1 VSHYKQYQDLIDL
14 GLPVL
19 PSGYYYLFET
29 ISRSENFE
37 ELGRLTAQI
46 YKKRFLLPDQ
56 VCANHQLIVP
66 GLEGNDHLFYKW
78 TFNELVEVGTHAF
91 NDFEKRLNH
100 RDQIGFYLG
109 KKLP

>member
-1 VSHYKQYQDLIDL
+1 MSHYKQYQDLIDL

-37 ELGRLTAQI
+37 ELGRLEASI

-56 VCANHQLIVP
+56 ICANHQLFIK

-78 TFNELVEVGTHAF
+78 TFEALIEAGTHAF
-91 NDFEKRLNH
+91 EDFEKRLDH
-100 RDQIGFYLG
+100 DIQVRAYLG